1 MNDQF
6 LKQGGDVEHQTSA
19 GKGFTQFGQEIK
31 RPHRHPAR
39 HSYSVE
45 GFRWNPNGPQWRN
58 DPNAL
63 IGVDGHYAFRGKEKL
78 VLGMR
83 MPSDDVPVLEIPRTT
98 RNVGQMAA
106 LLVEEEELARSRHCL
121 SR

>member
-6 LKQGGDVEHQTSA
+6 LKQRRDIQHETSA

-31 RPHRHPAR
+31 RPHGNPSR

-45 GFRWNPNGPQWRN
+45 GFRWNPDSAQRRN

-63 IGVDGHYAFRGKEKL
+63 IRVDGHCPFCSKEKL

-83 MPSDDVPVLEIPRTT
+83 MTFDDVPVLEIPRTA
-98 RNVGQMAA
+98 RNVRQMAA
-106 LLVEEEELARSRHCL
+106 LLVKEEEMARSRHCL